1 MDFRT
6 MLPTSRSHS
15 CHVSCFPPGAHR
27 QKHRIHP
34 QVKRFSSVYPQ
45 FSRSPGDQGTLGGPF
60 HESLVP
66 HMPSCALRPVLHLP
80 APPREKGRASAG
92 MRLFIK
98 KPRDRFRWCTGNPVS
113 FRPAPPIGQ
122 SRLKGSP
129 ACLFRVRPR
138 PRSGFRQ
145 RSPGVCARFHGSGGR
160 SPGFR

>member
-1 MDFRT
+1 

-45 FSRSPGDQGTLGGPF
+45 FSRSPGDQGTLGAP
-60 HESLVP
+60 STS
-66 HMPSCALRPVLHLP
+66 PSCLTCHP
-80 APPREKGRASAG
+80 APYGLYCTGPPPREKGRASAG